1 MHKAIFLHDE
11 WIEQAGFT
19 DGMPVKIWVMPDCIV
34 ITTQNSRELWGCAEG
49 LSVKHVNRPKMLQ
62 WFNTFPGAL
71 DHRRSAGAQTRER
84 ALRVSLTADSKIPA
98 LGRLVIEAEFKF

>member
-1 MHKAIFLHDE
+1 MHKAIFLRDE

-19 DGMPVKIWVMPDCIV
+19 DRMQVKIRVMPDCIV

-49 LSVKHVNRPKMLQ
+49 LSVTHVNRPKMLQ
-62 WFNTFPGAL
+62 WFNSFPGAF
-71 DHRRSAGAQTRER
+71 DHRRSAGDQTRER
-84 ALRVSLTADSKIPA
+84 AFWVSLTAGSKIPA

>member
-34 ITTQNSRELWGCAEG
+34 ITPQNSRELWGCAEG
-49 LSVKHVNRPKMLQ
+49 LSVTHVNRPKMLQ